1 MQTQLARLFRFEERQ
16 TTFRTEL
23 LAGLTT
29 YLTMAYIVFVVPT
42 TLGAA
47 GLDKPALIAVTC
59 LVTALSSALMGLGAN
74 VPIALAPGLGMS
86 AFFTYTL
93 VLANGIAWPVALGIG
108 FWAGVLFLFLSL
120 IGARE
125 KLVEAIPPTIV
136 TAIPVGIGLFLLFIG
151 LRNMGLV
158 VANPATLVGLGKFTR
173 PVVISVVGLFVTLAL
188 LIRNVKGAILIGIVV
203 ATALA
208 AGAGLVEAPKQLFTS
223 SIRVAPVTLKL
234 DPLGALKWSL
244 LGPIFALFYI
254 NLFDSLGTLV
264 ACASEA
270 GLRQPD
276 GKIQRLGRMLNID
289 AIAAIL
295 SSLLGSSP
303 STAYIESATGIAA
316 GGRTGLTAVVT
327 ALLFVG
333 SLAIIPLIGVVPAY
347 ATAPALVIV
356 GLLMI
361 SQIRHLDFSQYEEYV
376 PALFTILMMP
386 FSFSIAT
393 GMACGFL
400 SWGIIRLL
408 LLRPQQISGVMYV
421 IMALSLVSLLL

>member
-1 MQTQLARLFRFEERQ
+1 MQTQLEKLFRLQDNQ
-16 TTFRTEL
+16 TTIRTEVV
-23 LAGLTT
+23 AGLTT

-47 GLDKPALIAVTC
+47 GLDKQALIAVTC
-59 LVTALSSALMGLGAN
+59 LITALSTALMGLGAN

-93 VLANGIAWPVALGIG
+93 VLTNGIPWPVALGIG
-108 FWAGVLFLFLSL
+108 FWAGVLFLVLSL
-120 IGARE
+120 IGVRE
-125 KLVEAIPPTIV
+125 KLVEAIPPSIV
-136 TAIPVGIGLFLLFIG
+136 TAIPVGIGIFLLFIG

-158 VANPATLVGLGKFTR
+158 VANPNTLVMLGKFT
-173 PVVISVVGLFVTLAL
+173 PSVVISVAGLFVTLAL
-188 LIRNVKGAILIGIVV
+188 LIRNVKGAILLGIVV
-203 ATALA
+203 ATVVAAL
-208 AGAGLVEAPKQLFTS
+208 AGLVDPPQGVFTAT
-223 SIRVAPVTLKL
+223 IRVVPVAFKL
-234 DPLGALKWSL
+234 DVLGALRWSL
-244 LGPIFALFYI
+244 LGPVFALFYI

-270 GLRQPD
+270 GLVQAD
-276 GKIQRLGRMLNID
+276 GKINRLSRMLNID
-289 AIAAIL
+289 AVAAIL
-295 SSLLGSSP
+295 SSLLGTSP

-316 GGRTGLTAVVT
+316 GGRTGLTAVIT
-327 ALLFVG
+327 SLLFLI
-333 SLAIIPLIGVVPAY
+333 SLAIIPLISVVPAY
-347 ATAPALVIV
+347 ATAPSLVIV
-356 GLLMI
+356 GLLMM
-361 SQIRHLDFSQYEEYV
+361 SQIRHLDFEKYEEYI

-408 LLRPQQISGVMYV
+408 LFRPREITGVMYV

>member
-1 MQTQLARLFRFEERQ
+1 MPSLAGFFRFQEHR
-16 TTFRTEL
+16 TTLRTEL
-23 LAGLTT
+23 VAGLTT
-29 YLTMAYIVFVVPT
+29 YLTMAYIVFVVPA

-47 GLDKPALIAVTC
+47 GMDQGALIAVTC
-59 LVTALSSALMGLGAN
+59 LVAALSSALMGVGAN
-74 VPIALAPGLGMS
+74 VPVALAPGLGMS

-93 VLANGIAWPVALGIG
+93 VLTKGVPWPVALGIG
-108 FWAGVLFLFLSL
+108 FWAGVLFLVLSL
-120 IGARE
+120 LGARE
-125 KLVEAIPPTIV
+125 KLVEAIPPAIV

-151 LRNMGLV
+151 LRNMGVV
-158 VANPATLVGLGKFTR
+158 VANPATLVGLGKFTP

-188 LIRNVKGAILIGIVV
+188 LIRQVQGAILIGIVV
-203 ATALA
+203 ATVLA
-208 AGAGLVEAPKQLFTS
+208 AGAGLVAAPTQLFTS
-223 SIRVAPVTLKL
+223 SLRLAPVVFKL

-244 LGPIFALFYI
+244 IGPIFALFYI
-254 NLFDSLGTLV
+254 NMFDSLGTLV
-264 ACASEA
+264 ACAGEA

-276 GKIQRLGRMLNID
+276 GKIRGLGRMLNID
-289 AIAAIL
+289 AVAAIV
-295 SSLLGSSP
+295 SSLLGTSP

-316 GGRTGLTAVVT
+316 GGRTGLTAVTT

-333 SLAIIPLIGVVPAY
+333 SLAIIPLIKVVPAY

-361 SQIRHLDFSQYEEYV
+361 SQVRHLDFSKYEDYV
-376 PALFTILMMP
+376 PALFTMLLMP

-408 LLRPQQISGVMYV
+408 LLRFRDISAVMYV
-421 IMALSLVSLLL
+421 ILALSLVSLLL